1 MSDIPKG
8 ATHKSGFNN
17 AYYKKIGLEW
27 FCATQGGQDWK
38 MSNCATSAVR
48 RLHLT
53 PIKQDKEMIYTEQSY
68 NVGETPIRGCFV
80 GLLVGDSKDEIYGR
94 IVASTRNYIILLTD
108 DDFEFSYNK
117 LEIQFR
123 PYNTRTDTE
132 KAIDDLADGISAS
145 YSDD

>member
-1 MSDIPKG
+1 
-8 ATHKSGFNN
+8 
-17 AYYKKIGLEW
+17 
-27 FCATQGGQDWK
+27 
-38 MSNCATSAVR
+38 
-48 RLHLT
+48 
-53 PIKQDKEMIYTEQSY
+53 MIYTEQSY

-145 YSDD
+145 YSDDQSFKEDAINMLNFIKAGKIHGVTFTGDK